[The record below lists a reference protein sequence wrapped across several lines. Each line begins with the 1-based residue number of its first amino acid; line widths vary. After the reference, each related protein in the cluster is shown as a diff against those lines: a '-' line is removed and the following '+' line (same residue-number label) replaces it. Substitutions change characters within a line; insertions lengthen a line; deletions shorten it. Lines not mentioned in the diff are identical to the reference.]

1 MTIDYLQL
9 LDSHFLDNNSI
20 LKSSISIHSV
30 RFLSVTIPRARRV
43 RGHDTRPTAHEAF
56 IDDAG
61 DDAEE
66 QHPLSDEE
74 DDTRTKEKMKI
85 IAQDGQLGFS
95 HPKKGFDSRTNFTV
109 DIHGDIFSVEY
120 QLKGTNF
127 CFCISNLIFTILLQG
142 AFSMYGYLME
152 KF

>member
-1 MTIDYLQL
+1 M
-9 LDSHFLDNNSI
+9 
-20 LKSSISIHSV
+20 
-30 RFLSVTIPRARRV
+30 PRARRV
-43 RGHDTRPTAHEAF
+43 RGQDARPTAHEAF

-74 DDTRTKEKMKI
+74 DDTRTKEKLKI

-95 HPKKGFDSRTNFTV
+95 HPKKGFDSRNNFTV

-127 CFCISNLIFTILLQG
+127 CFCILNLIFTTFTGSVFNVRLSNGEVLACFVPEKCLLVPD
-142 AFSMYGYLME
+142 
-152 KF
+152 KFKVTVQS